1 MLTRPDDAGGLGS
14 GWRRAPFAADG
25 ITHEVLRRGTGPGVV
40 LVPELPGATPQVMAL
55 ADRVV
60 ADGFRV
66 AVASVIGV
74 PGREPSPV
82 YLARSIG
89 RMCVARE
96 FAAFARAAE
105 RPVSGFLRALA
116 RDLHAEC
123 EGGGIGVI
131 GMCFSGGFALA
142 AAVEP
147 AVLAPVVSQP
157 AMPPAIGRGRSAT
170 GLSARESAVVGDR
183 AREEGLCALGLR
195 FTRDRA
201 VPAERFAAFAEL
213 LGDGWRVLEI
223 DSAPG
228 NAHGIPTS
236 AHSVLTHPSATVS
249 GHPTAAANAEVLAF
263 LHERLDG

>member
-1 MLTRPDDAGGLGS
+1 MTRPHAGGVGS
-14 GWRRAPFAADG
+14 GWQSASFEADG
-25 ITHEVLRRGTGPGVV
+25 ITHEMLRRGTGPGVV
-40 LVPELPGATPQVMAL
+40 LVPELPGATPHVMAL
-55 ADRVV
+55 ADRLV

-105 RPVSGFLRALA
+105 RPVAGFLRALA

-123 EGGGIGVI
+123 GGRGVGVI

-147 AVLAPVVSQP
+147 AVLASVVSQP
-157 AMPPAIGRGRSAT
+157 SMPPPIGRGRSAT
-170 GLSARESAVVGDR
+170 GLSSRESAVVADR

-195 FTRDRA
+195 FTHDRA
-201 VPAERFAAFAEL
+201 VPAERFAAFADL
-213 LGDGWRVLEI
+213 LGDGWRVVEI

-236 AHSVLTHPSATVS
+236 AHTVLADPSSAVP
-249 GHPTAAANAEVLAF
+249 GHPTAAANADVLAF